1 MFTVLVIVHVI
12 VCLFLIGIVMVNVGK
27 GSEVGAVFSGSQA
40 IFGGAG
46 PGTFLNKVTAVLAV
60 LFFATSLA
68 LTYLSAKRTQGSL
81 MEKAP
86 KMEIPAPETAPPVV
100 PTPQT
105 PQTQEIP
112 TPQPQGDTS
121 AIPVPQEQTAPQ
133 GEMASPPQNEPPLA
147 PQTQ

>member
-46 PGTFLNKVTAVLAV
+46 PGTFLNKVTTVLAI

-68 LTYLSAKRTQGSL
+68 LTYLSAKRSQGSL
-81 MEKAP
+81 MEKVP
-86 KMEIPAPETAPPVV
+86 KMEIPAPETAPPAV
-100 PTPQT
+100 PTPETSTPAKAPET
-105 PQTQEIP
+105 PQNIP
-112 TPQPQGDTS
+112 TPP
-121 AIPVPQEQTAPQ
+121 
-133 GEMASPPQNEPPLA
+133 ASE
-147 PQTQ
+147 